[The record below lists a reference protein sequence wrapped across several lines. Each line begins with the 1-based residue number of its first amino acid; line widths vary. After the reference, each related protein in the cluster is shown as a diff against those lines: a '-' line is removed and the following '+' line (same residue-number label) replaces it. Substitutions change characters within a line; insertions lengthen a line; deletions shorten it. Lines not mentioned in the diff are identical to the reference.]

1 MLLIAAEG
9 YPVPGLYNAVVAELA
24 ATEHQHSKVI
34 AALQLSL
41 LTNRYLCVTITF
53 LKKSSS
59 CGDAEFY
66 TLYERPEWCTLLL
79 LSLPVPAALRRV
91 YVNVCKTAIVE
102 FNI

>member
-1 MLLIAAEG
+1 MLLTAAEG

-53 LKKSSS
+53 LKKKKVPHVA
-59 CGDAEFY
+59 DFY
-66 TLYERPEWCTLLL
+66 VYKRPE
-79 LSLPVPAALRRV
+79 
-91 YVNVCKTAIVE
+91 
-102 FNI
+102 